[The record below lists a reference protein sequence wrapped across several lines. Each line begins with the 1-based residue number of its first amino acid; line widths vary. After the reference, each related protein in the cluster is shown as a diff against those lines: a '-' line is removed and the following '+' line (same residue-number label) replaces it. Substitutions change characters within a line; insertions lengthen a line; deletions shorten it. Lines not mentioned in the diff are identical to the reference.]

1 MLDKLKTYIKDGLKE
16 GFSLPLAKDGVT
28 GLPSATLGF
37 AYVSFVLAIASVAYF
52 MAKDASLA
60 ATSTAITLWVIAMV
74 FYRMNKI
81 DKFKVDLDDRS
92 VELEGDDDES
102 TKNGN

>member
-37 AYVSFVLAIASVAYF
+37 AYVSFLLAFAAVAYF
-52 MAKDASLA
+52 VVKDAGLA
-60 ATSTAITLWVIAMV
+60 ATSTAIALWVIAMV
-74 FYRMNKI
+74 FYRMNRI
-81 DKFKVDLDDRS
+81 GKFKVDLDDKEIEMES
-92 VELEGDDDES
+92 EDEP
-102 TKNGN
+102 TKKDN